1 MRLVLLVLLAHKDL
15 PVQMGKMEQQVLL
28 DLVVQ
33 QEHPDH
39 REHKDHRELL
49 EIRDQQ
55 VHPDQPDLV
64 G

>member
-1 MRLVLLVLLAHKDL
+1 
-15 PVQMGKMEQQVLL
+15 MGKMGQQVLL
-28 DLVVQ
+28 DLVVP

-39 REHKDHRELL
+39 REHKEHRELL